1 MLIKKLKENE
11 MLNTLCQTPVF
22 CQIVAIA
29 FDDDLK
35 QTNNSETV
43 LSTMTKLF
51 AQFTYVLLKHHER
64 SSTAKNES
72 VTALANMALKG
83 VLENIQMF
91 TKDQLQEFHVRIDE
105 DGSSFVNEVFKR
117 NTIRAETRYSFS
129 HLIIQEFFAALAM
142 YLPNTMQSVN
152 GIIEA
157 VESSKDGRFDMFQ
170 RFFWGL
176 ASDHSWEFLKDFLVR
191 APHSQ
196 KQIIEWLKQSFK
208 AHKTDKHRLI
218 SLLHCLYE
226 LNDSNILSYITEPIY
241 EISLSRMMLT
251 PHDCQVLSW
260 FLQHRAKPFGKLDL
274 SNCDIS
280 PEKIKILQP
289 VLHRC
294 KVLWLYGNNVKDE
307 GMDVLSQCLHGE
319 GGHLE
324 MLSLGPCS
332 LTDMSIPELE
342 HIIRVNP
349 NLKVLRL
356 FDNQFSAHGKT
367 TLENTCKMSS
377 CRVYFK
383 FDITRKNELQ
393 QRQKFLI

>member
-1 MLIKKLKENE
+1 
-11 MLNTLCQTPVF
+11 
-22 CQIVAIA
+22 
-29 FDDDLK
+29 
-35 QTNNSETV
+35 
-43 LSTMTKLF
+43 
-51 AQFTYVLLKHHER
+51 
-64 SSTAKNES
+64 
-72 VTALANMALKG
+72 MALKG

-152 GIIEA
+152 GIIVA

-170 RFFWGL
+170 RFFLGL
-176 ASDHSWEFLKDFLVR
+176 ASDHPWEFLKDFLVR

-196 KQIIEWLKQSFK
+196 KQIIEWLIQSFK

-226 LNDSNILSYITEPIY
+226 LNDSNILSCITEPIN
-241 EISLSRMMLT
+241 EISLSGMMLT

-260 FLQHRAKPFGKLDL
+260 FLQHRAEPFDKLDL
-274 SNCDIS
+274 SKCDIS
-280 PEKIKILQP
+280 LEKIKILQP
-289 VLHRC
+289 GLHRC

-307 GMDVLSQCLHGE
+307 GIDVLSKCLHGE
-319 GGHLE
+319 GGHLGT
-324 MLSLGPCS
+324 LSLGPCS
-332 LTDMSIPELE
+332 LTDKSIPELK

-349 NLKVLRL
+349 NLKILRL
-356 FDNQFSAHGKT
+356 INNRFSAHGKT
-367 TLENTCKMSS
+367 KLENTCRMSN
-377 CRVYFK
+377 CKVFFYF
-383 FDITRKNELQ
+383 N
-393 QRQKFLI
+393 